1 MDEPAAG
8 QRPAATRPP
17 SPRGLMGVAHT
28 GFTVADIERSI
39 AFYRDLLGMVLVA
52 RQEGQRPYLA
62 TITGFADVYLKT
74 AFLKVSPEADH
85 VLELLEY
92 TSHPAPPTPR
102 ETNRPGNGHLC
113 FRVADI
119 TAMYERLAAHG
130 VRFISPPTL
139 ITSGVNAGALGC
151 YLRDPDGFTIEL
163 FQAPAAPGQ

>member
-8 QRPAATRPP
+8 QPPAPTRPTG
-17 SPRGLMGVAHT
+17 PRGLVGVAHT

-62 TITGFADVYLKT
+62 TLTGFAGVYLKT

-119 TAMYERLAAHG
+119 NAMHAWLAAHG
-130 VRFISPPTL
+130 VTFISPPAL

-163 FQAPAAPGQ
+163 FQLPPRSQ